1 MHDRLT
7 PGPMTRRPFVVALT
21 GSIGMGK
28 STTAAMFAEEGVPVW
43 DADAAVSR
51 LYASGGAGGSAVA
64 ALHPEALRPD
74 GSVDREA
81 LRSRVVSDPGALR
94 ALEAAIHPLVAADR
108 EAFLGRTDAP
118 VVLLD
123 IPLLFETGGE
133 SLADTVVVVS
143 APAETQRARVL
154 AREGMTPERLNAILS
169 RQVPDAEKRER
180 ADHVVET
187 VTLEGARAAVRRILE
202 GLHA

>member
-81 LRSRVVSDPGALR
+81 LRSRVVGDPGALR

-118 VVLLD
+118 VVRLD